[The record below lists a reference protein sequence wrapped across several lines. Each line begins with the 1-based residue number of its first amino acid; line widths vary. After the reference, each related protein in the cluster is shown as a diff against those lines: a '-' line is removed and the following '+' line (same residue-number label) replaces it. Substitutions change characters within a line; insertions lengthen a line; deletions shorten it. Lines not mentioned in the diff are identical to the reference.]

1 MTLMNGLMYQGKAY
15 LWVDTAIWDTATG
28 ERIGTGSMKCAT
40 AREQGREAEGEA
52 RASSSLSIWW
62 CRSLSATTRVAC
74 TAAACSAARC
84 SRLAMRAC
92 WLTCFARARLV
103 AWLLA
108 GHGSARG

>member
-1 MTLMNGLMYQGKAY
+1 MREGG
-15 LWVDTAIWDTATG
+15 G
-28 ERIGTGSMKCAT
+28 EG
-40 AREQGREAEGEA
+40 EAEGEA
-52 RASSSLSIWW
+52 RASSTLSIWW

-92 WLTCFARARLV
+92 WLTCLARARLV